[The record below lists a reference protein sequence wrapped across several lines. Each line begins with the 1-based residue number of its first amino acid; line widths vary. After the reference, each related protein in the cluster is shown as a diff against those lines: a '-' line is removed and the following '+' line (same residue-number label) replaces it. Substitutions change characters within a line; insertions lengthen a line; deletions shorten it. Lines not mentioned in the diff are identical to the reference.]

1 MPSCIR
7 IAAAATEPM
16 CARAPAPSVT
26 LIASARP
33 FNGAALAIRS
43 AASNDTGGA
52 ISAVMTKWSVA
63 SFSLRFIRRLFS
75 NSCPVSSAVQWAGRR
90 HAHLA
95 RRGPAH
101 RVMPMPAIAPTLDEA
116 LAAITDGCV
125 LAVPRESTGAAMA
138 ATRALIRRGVRR
150 LTLIALPTSSLQAD
164 LLIGAGCVETLETSA
179 VSMGEFGAAPRF
191 TAAVLKG
198 SIRMKDATCPA
209 LHAGVPG
216 GREGRAVHAAARIDR
231 HRCAE
236 QPAGLEGRRQSVR
249 RRAIP
254 IVLLPAIK
262 PEVALFHAP
271 MADRDGN
278 VWVGRQRELVT
289 MAHAAE
295 RTIVTVERLHDG
307 NLLEDKTLA
316 AGTLPGFY
324 VDQVAVVERGAWP
337 LPLPDYYA
345 WDAGHLKEYVTLAAT
360 DEGFAQY
367 LDKYV
372 HERQAA

>member
-1 MPSCIR
+1 
-7 IAAAATEPM
+7 
-16 CARAPAPSVT
+16 
-26 LIASARP
+26 
-33 FNGAALAIRS
+33 
-43 AASNDTGGA
+43 
-52 ISAVMTKWSVA
+52 
-63 SFSLRFIRRLFS
+63 
-75 NSCPVSSAVQWAGRR
+75 
-90 HAHLA
+90 
-95 RRGPAH
+95 
-101 RVMPMPAIAPTLDEA
+101 MPAIAPTLDEA
-116 LAAITDGCV
+116 LAPITDGCV
-125 LAVPRESTGAAMA
+125 LAVPREGTGAAMA

-164 LLIGAGCVETLETSA
+164 LLIGAGAVETLETSA
-179 VSMGEFGAAPRF
+179 VSLGEFGAAPRF

-209 LHAGVPG
+209 LHAAFQASEKGVPFMPL
-216 GREGRAVHAAARIDR
+216 R
-231 HRCAE
+231 
-236 QPAGLEGRRQSVR
+236 GLIGSDVLNNRPDWKVVDNPFGDGD
-249 RRAIP
+249 P

-271 MADRDGN
+271 MADRVGN

-295 RTIVTVERLHDG
+295 RTIVTVEKLHDG

-337 LPLPDYYA
+337 LPLPDCYA
-345 WDAGHLKEYVTLAAT
+345 WDAGHLEEYATLAAT

-372 HERQAA
+372 HERRAA